1 MFPLIDLVVR
11 LFIRFGLIEQDAF
24 FQKHNFFS
32 KIRRLQIHII
42 GYKIIEEFLKIPLH

>member
-24 FQKHNFFS
+24 FQKHNFLVKS
-32 KIRRLQIHII
+32 E
-42 GYKIIEEFLKIPLH
+42 GYRYILLVIKL